1 MSKMY
6 LFLALCS
13 ASLFS
18 MELPSEI
25 AQLRVFSKN
34 VKLNSKVIQLSNA
47 QQSVTSLLSGH
58 LERYFVEPNQKI
70 KAGDKIALIESIELS
85 NITSKYISL
94 KKQLLSL
101 DKNQKA
107 SRALYEKGM
116 LSMQDLNRQTIE
128 FDVATSEIQG
138 LKSQL
143 NTLGIDTN
151 KLNEPTADFIIYA
164 HSAGRVSTLLE
175 PLHKVVKEDEPLV
188 SIVKEQAFYIQS
200 YLPLEYAQAIKIGQ
214 KISLEYNSK
223 IVTTHIT
230 QILPELDEKTQRI
243 ILLSS
248 VDERVEN
255 LFVGSYL
262 GSTLYFDEVKEYVGV
277 KKSALS
283 FFNNEWVVFMHKDE
297 HDKDKHAHEKDKHEH
312 DEHEDEDS
320 FVARVVKIITEDDE
334 YAAVEGINEG
344 EEYVSDKSYYAKSMI
359 LKSSLGEH
367 GH

>member
-1 MSKMY
+1 MSKIY
-6 LFLALCS
+6 LLLALCS

-18 MELPSEI
+18 MELPSET
-25 AQLRVFSKN
+25 AQLRIFSKS

-101 DKNQKA
+101 DKNQKT
-107 SRALYEKGM
+107 SKALYEKGM

-143 NTLGIDTN
+143 NTLGINTN
-151 KLNEPTADFIIYA
+151 TLSEATGDFIIYA
-164 HSAGRVSTLLE
+164 HSAGRVAALLE

-188 SIVKEQAFYIQS
+188 SIIKEQAFYIQS
-200 YLPLEYAQAIKIGQ
+200 YLPLEYAQAVKVTQ
-214 KISLEYNSK
+214 KISIEHNSK
-223 IVTTHIT
+223 IVATHIT

-248 VDERVEN
+248 IDERVEN

-262 GSTLYFDEVKEYVGV
+262 ASTLYFDEAKKYIGV

-283 FFNNEWVVFMHKDE
+283 FFNNEWVLFMHKD
-297 HDKDKHAHEKDKHEH
+297 AHEKDKHEH
-312 DEHEDEDS
+312 DEHEDEEG
-320 FVARVVKIITEDDE
+320 FVARVVKIITENDD
-334 YAAVEGINEG
+334 YVAVEGINEG